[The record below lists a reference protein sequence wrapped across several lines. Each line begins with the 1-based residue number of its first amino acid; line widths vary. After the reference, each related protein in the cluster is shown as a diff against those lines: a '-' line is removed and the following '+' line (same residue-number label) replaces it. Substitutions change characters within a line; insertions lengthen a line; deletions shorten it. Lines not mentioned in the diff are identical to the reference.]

1 MKIKKKKTEEDIE
14 MCIKIFTRIHQ
25 LKNERRIKFKDIA
38 LELGVT
44 EQAISSQIQN
54 LLNGRYLPLKT
65 YLLIEKI
72 SCEKILKNTFDIN
85 DWF

>member
-1 MKIKKKKTEEDIE
+1 MKIKKKKTDEDIKIC
-14 MCIKIFTRIHQ
+14 MKIFTRIHQ
-25 LKNERRIKFKDIA
+25 LKNERKIKFKDIA
-38 LELGVT
+38 LVLGVT

-72 SCEKILKNTFDIN
+72 SGEKILKNPFDIN
-85 DWF
+85 D